1 MTDIPISD
9 NEGPQF
15 DREQDDLTKRLDQY
29 DAELS
34 HYAKWETES
43 RDSYAM
49 VAGRQ
54 WDQKDIDAMQDSN
67 RLAVTFNRI
76 ETTIDA
82 VSGAEIMGRQEVT
95 YLPRTIEDSGVTDVL
110 SQGAQYVRQNCDAED
125 EESDAFRDCL
135 ICGVGVTQTRP
146 DYSEEEDGQ
155 IVIERVD
162 PLEIL
167 FDPTSSKANYA
178 DARFLRRKKRMSR
191 DAVIALFGEDDGPS
205 YGGDDDN
212 DSGEPIID
220 NPRDQYATGDQV
232 ENSDDVIVCEYQ
244 WFEEEAYHR
253 VSTPAG
259 NLELDEMGLD
269 QAAEEDPTI
278 YDRAVR
284 QTRRKYRRAF
294 RVMGRIKD
302 PQDIK
307 VNAFTYCAITGKRDR
322 NEKVYYGLVR
332 PMKDPQRYSNKFR
345 SSMLHQYVNS
355 SKGGVMMEKGAVD
368 DIREFEDSWAKNDAV
383 TFVPDGSLSNM
394 GGARIQQ
401 KPISQMSPALPAMIA
416 DSDNAIRDVTGVNL
430 EILGMAD
437 RQQAGVLEHQR
448 KQAAYGILSAFF
460 NSARR
465 YRKIQGRLLLSEMRE
480 YLPPDMLVRIVGD
493 DGQARY
499 VPMAYQ
505 DDTMKYDVIVDEAP
519 TSPNQKERVFAI
531 LSQFQG
537 MIAESSPEIMAELI
551 KYSPLPAAVS
561 EKLAKLLNPPPAP
574 PSPEEQ
580 MQQGLMVA
588 GAQQEVRKVAA
599 EAGNKEADTALK
611 VSETRK
617 TDAEAARD
625 LTEAL
630 RQEAEAELMNTVANI
645 GGQAGVS
652 GA

>member
-1 MTDIPISD
+1 VTDIPISSQ
-9 NEGPQF
+9 GPRF
-15 DREQDDLTKRLDQY
+15 DDDSDALQKRLDQY

-43 RDSYAM
+43 RESYAF

-54 WDQKDIDAMQDSN
+54 WDPKDIDLMQESN
-67 RLAVTFNRI
+67 RIPVTFNRI

-95 YLPRTIEDSGVTDVL
+95 YLPRTVEDSGVTDVL

-135 ICGVGVTQTRP
+135 ICGVGWTQTRP
-146 DYSEEEDGQ
+146 DYSVEEDGE

-167 FDPTSSKANYA
+167 ADPTSSKANYA
-178 DARFLRRKKRMSR
+178 DMRFLRRKKRMSR
-191 DAVIALFGEDDGPS
+191 DAVEALFG
-205 YGGDDDN
+205 DDDYQAFG
-212 DSGEPIID
+212 GEEDEGAQDPIID
-220 NPRDQYATGDQV
+220 NPRDQYAVGDVV
-232 ENSDDVIVCEYQ
+232 EASDDLIVCEYQ
-244 WFEEEAYHR
+244 WFEETPYHR
-253 VSTPAG
+253 VSMAEGT
-259 NLELDEMGLD
+259 LELDEEGLE
-269 QAAEEDPTI
+269 AAAVDDPTI

-284 QTRRKYRRAF
+284 QTRRVYRRAF
-294 RVMGRIKD
+294 RVSGQIKA

-345 SSMLHQYVNS
+345 SSMIDQYVKS
-355 SKGGVMMEKGAVD
+355 AKGGVMAEEGAVD
-368 DIREFEDSWAKNDAV
+368 DVRAFEESWAKNDAI
-383 TFVPDGSLSNM
+383 TWVPPGTLSNAS
-394 GGARIQQ
+394 GSKIEQ
-401 KPISQMSPALPAMIA
+401 KPVSMMSPALPAMIA

-465 YRKIQGRLLLSEMRE
+465 YRKIQGRLLLTEMRE
-480 YLPPDMLVRIVGD
+480 YLPEDMLYRIVGE
-493 DGQARY
+493 DGQGKY
-499 VPMAYQ
+499 VPMAYLP
-505 DDTMKYDVIVDEAP
+505 DTVKYDVIVDEAP

-537 MIAESSPEIMAELI
+537 MLSEASPEILSELVR
-551 KYSPLPAAVS
+551 YSPLPAAVS
-561 EKLAKLLNPPPAP
+561 EKLAKLISPP
-574 PSPEEQ
+574 PSPPDPAQ
-580 MQQGLMVA
+580 VAQQALMVE
-588 GAQQEVRKVAA
+588 GAKQEVRKTAA
-599 EAGNKEADTALK
+599 DAGNKEADTALK
-611 VSETRK
+611 QAETQK
-617 TDAEAARD
+617 TGMEAARD
-625 LTEAL
+625 LTETL
-630 RQEAEAELMNTVANI
+630 RNEAEAELMNTVANI

-652 GA
+652 GQ